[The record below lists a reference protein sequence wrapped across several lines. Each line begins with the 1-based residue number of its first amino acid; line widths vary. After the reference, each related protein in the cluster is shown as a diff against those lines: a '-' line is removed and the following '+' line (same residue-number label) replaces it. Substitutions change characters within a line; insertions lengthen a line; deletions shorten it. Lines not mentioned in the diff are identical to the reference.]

1 MNAMDEVPY
10 EPNAFYI
17 FDKGYYD
24 LARLYR
30 IQSIGSMFIIRA
42 KEHLKY
48 EVVAE
53 DELLDG
59 DDNVLL
65 EQTIRLTGQLTKA
78 KYPSELRRIVY
89 YAPELKRTFTF
100 LTNDFTI
107 EAKDIA
113 MLYK

>member
-1 MNAMDEVPY
+1 MDEIPY

-30 IQSIGSMFIIRA
+30 IQCIGSMFIIRA

-48 EVVAE
+48 EIVSG
-53 DELLDG
+53 DDLLDG

-65 EQTIRLTGQLTKA
+65 VRAHRPRRSTRYSGW
-78 KYPSELRRIVY
+78 RIVY

-100 LTNDFTI
+100 LTNDFSI
-107 EAKDIA
+107 KAKGIA
-113 MLYK
+113 MLYKQR